1 MLKRFFNSFLVLLT
15 FLTLI
20 HVRVP
25 EVLAVENVAHKL
37 LPGAVKIG
45 EGHYSYLGWSIY
57 DATLYGHSRPVGYD
71 KPFAL
76 TLHYHLSAKGQD
88 IAKRSIEG
96 IRQQGF
102 RDEFR
107 LATWYRQMRRIF
119 PDVQKG
125 TRITGVYLPRAGVRF
140 FHGNKEIGSIQDRQF
155 STLFFNIWL
164 SETTSLKA
172 LRQKLLGMR

>member
-1 MLKRFFNSFLVLLT
+1 MHRKRFNCLYVLLI
-15 FLTLI
+15 FLTITQLK
-20 HVRVP
+20 VT
-25 EVLAVENVAHKL
+25 EGFAFENVAIKL

-45 EGHYSYLGWSIY
+45 EGQYSYLGWSIY

-76 TLHYHLSAKGQD
+76 TLYYHLSAKGSD

-107 LATWYRQMRRIF
+107 LATWYRQMRQIF

-125 TRITGVYLPRAGVRF
+125 TRITGVYLPRVGVRF
-140 FHGNKEIGSIQDRQF
+140 FHGKKEIGSIQDRQF
-155 STLFFNIWL
+155 SVLFFNIWL
-164 SETTSLKA
+164 SEKTSLKA